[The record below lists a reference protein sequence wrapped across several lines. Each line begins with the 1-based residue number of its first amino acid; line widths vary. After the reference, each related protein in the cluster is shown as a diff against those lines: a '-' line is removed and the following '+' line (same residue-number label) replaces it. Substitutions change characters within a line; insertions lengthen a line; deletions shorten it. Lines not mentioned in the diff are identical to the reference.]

1 MKELKQYTI
10 PFVGLKLGT
19 HRFDFAIDNEFFKHF
34 EYDEFNNA
42 KIALKLSLEKQS
54 TLLDLQFEFDGTVNL
69 PCDVT
74 NEPYDQAVAGSFNLV
89 VKFGPEFNNEQEEL
103 LILPHGSYEVSVE
116 QYVYESIVLS
126 LPAKRIH
133 PGVIDGT
140 LESEVLKRLEAL
152 SPKGE
157 NLEENDPQ
165 TDPRWDEL
173 KKLLTDKQ

>member
-10 PFVGLKLGT
+10 PFVGLKLGM
-19 HRFDFAIDNEFFKHF
+19 HRFDFAIDNQFFEHF
-34 EYDEFNNA
+34 EYDEFNNT

-54 TLLDLQFEFDGTVNL
+54 TLLNLDFEFDGTVNL

-74 NEPYDQAVAGSFNLV
+74 NEPYDQPVAGNFELV

-103 LILPHGSYEVSVE
+103 LILPHGFYEVSIE

-126 LPAKRIH
+126 LPSKRIH
-133 PGVIDGT
+133 PDVLDGT
-140 LESEVLKRLEAL
+140 MESEVLKRLEAL
-152 SPKGE
+152 SLKGE
-157 NLEENDPQ
+157 DLKEENSQ
-165 TDPRWDEL
+165 IDPRWDEL